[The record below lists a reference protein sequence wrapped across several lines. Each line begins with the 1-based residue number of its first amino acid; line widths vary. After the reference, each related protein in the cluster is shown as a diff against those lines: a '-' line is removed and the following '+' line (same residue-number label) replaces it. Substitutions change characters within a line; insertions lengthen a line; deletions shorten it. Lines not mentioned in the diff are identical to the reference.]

1 MVVPEDAHSSVV
13 TSTDRN
19 FSNHRLKMFKMASI
33 LPAISM
39 IVILIRHFHFINC
52 VFICRIH
59 IHSKE
64 YGFGQSLLHE
74 GQLVFH
80 TPPYSL
86 QPVSLQEG
94 HESFGKANIRISK
107 PDVDQKSPLSHHK
120 YFDQSPKPKDIGSPS
135 TLDRKNRRFSY
146 ANSR

>member
-1 MVVPEDAHSSVV
+1 M
-13 TSTDRN
+13 N
-19 FSNHRLKMFKMASI
+19 
-33 LPAISM
+33 
-39 IVILIRHFHFINC
+39 
-52 VFICRIH
+52 
-59 IHSKE
+59 SKE

-94 HESFGKANIRISK
+94 NESIGKANIRIARSEFDGGAQRSPMAPHKSASATAVVDPSLSSALNKTPSGDKIDRNSYQSK
-107 PDVDQKSPLSHHK
+107 IKSTKEATGFAATAGVTTGPA
-120 YFDQSPKPKDIGSPS
+120 GSPN
-135 TLDRKNRRFSY
+135 TLERKARRFSY

>member
-1 MVVPEDAHSSVV
+1 M
-13 TSTDRN
+13 
-19 FSNHRLKMFKMASI
+19 
-33 LPAISM
+33 
-39 IVILIRHFHFINC
+39 
-52 VFICRIH
+52 
-59 IHSKE
+59 HSKE

-94 HESFGKANIRISK
+94 HENFGKANIRISR

-120 YFDQSPKPKDIGSPS
+120 YFDQSPKPKDVGSPS

-146 ANSR
+146 ANTR

>member
-1 MVVPEDAHSSVV
+1 M
-13 TSTDRN
+13 
-19 FSNHRLKMFKMASI
+19 
-33 LPAISM
+33 
-39 IVILIRHFHFINC
+39 
-52 VFICRIH
+52 
-59 IHSKE
+59 HSKE

-94 HESFGKANIRISK
+94 HESFGKANIRIARPES
-107 PDVDQKSPLSHHK
+107 DQKSPLSHHK

-146 ANSR
+146 ANSRCVSLVIDTDQIGFKVTAEMLNSIRKYAESC

>member
-1 MVVPEDAHSSVV
+1 MVVQEVAHFSVV
-13 TSTDRN
+13 TITDRS
-19 FSNHRLKMFKMASI
+19 FSNHLPKMFKMALI

-39 IVILIRHFHFINC
+39 CMIRNHFSLITRFRF
-52 VFICRIH
+52 RIH
-59 IHSKE
+59 MHSKE

-94 HESFGKANIRISK
+94 HESFGKANIRIAR